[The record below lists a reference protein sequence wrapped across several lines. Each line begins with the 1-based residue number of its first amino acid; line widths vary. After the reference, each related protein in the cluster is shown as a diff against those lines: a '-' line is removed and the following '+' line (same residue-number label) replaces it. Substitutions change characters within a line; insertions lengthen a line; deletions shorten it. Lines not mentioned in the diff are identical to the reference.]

1 MSFLDKLK
9 QNIGIEETEIKTD
22 AETPEPK
29 TKGKKTTATT
39 GQSPAKK
46 IKVKDRNEEPQKKS
60 LDKKFTLQNLDKQEG
75 ELAVDV
81 YQTKKEIVIQSA
93 IAGVEAEDLDI
104 SVENDVVEIKGKR
117 EEMYS
122 NEEKNYFYQECY
134 WGSFRRRII
143 LPEEVDNS
151 RATAE
156 LKQGI
161 LVIRIPK
168 IQKNQKRKI
177 AIKT

>member
-1 MSFLDKLK
+1 M
-9 QNIGIEETEIKTD
+9 GIEEIEKEETEIKTEK
-22 AETPEPK
+22 ETSEPK
-29 TKGKKTTATT
+29 SKGKKITE
-39 GQSPAKK
+39 QSPRKK
-46 IKVKDRNEEPQKKS
+46 IKVKDKNEKS
-60 LDKKFTLQNLDKQEG
+60 KEESPRQKFTLQNLDKQEG
-75 ELAVDV
+75 ELATDV

-93 IAGVEAEDLDI
+93 IAGIKAEDLDI
-104 SVENDVVEIKGKR
+104 SVENDVVEIKGER
-117 EEMYS
+117 EALYP

-151 RATAE
+151 KATAE

-177 AIKT
+177 AVKS